1 MKFVILIAS
10 VVAQLCLGGL
20 YAWSAFVPALS
31 SVYNFTTAQT
41 QIIFGALI
49 AIFTVSMV
57 FAGRQLEKKG
67 PGYLMRI
74 SGILFAAGYV
84 IASFSNGNFFLLFLG
99 ISIISGIATGFGYV
113 CPLSTCVKWFPNHKG
128 LVTGIAVAGFG
139 GGAAI
144 LTTAGKFLLHKN
156 VDVLIIFRGTGL
168 LYGLILLAAAQFLKF
183 PPSHKK
189 RDSAETSPDEDYLFL
204 KEPLFL
210 GLALAMFCG
219 TFAGLLVIGNIVPMA
234 FSAGIKTTVAAMG
247 VTAFAFGNASGR
259 IIWGEIVDLIE
270 LKVVPASLFFL
281 ATALGLMLFFT
292 ARPVAFVIISFLIG
306 FGFGACMV
314 IHAALVATKYGSERV
329 GTIYPF
335 IFLAYGV
342 AGISGPFI
350 GGWLHDATGE
360 YSSALKL
367 SILIVLAGLFAS
379 LYLINKNCRP
389 DQTNS

>member
-1 MKFVILIAS
+1 M
-10 VVAQLCLGGL
+10 
-20 YAWSAFVPALS
+20 
-31 SVYNFTTAQT
+31 AQT

-49 AIFTVSMV
+49 AIFTISMV

-74 SGILFAAGYV
+74 SGILFAAGYI

-99 ISIISGIATGFGYV
+99 ISLISGIATGFGYV
-113 CPLSTCVKWFPNHKG
+113 CPLSTCVKWFPAHKG

-144 LTTAGKFLLHKN
+144 LTTAAKFLLHKN

-168 LYGLILLAAAQFLKF
+168 LYGLILIAAAQFLKF
-183 PPSHKK
+183 PPSHKSK
-189 RDSAETSPDEDYLFL
+189 DTTGNLPDENYLFF
-204 KEPLFL
+204 KDPLFL

-219 TFAGLLVIGNIVPMA
+219 TFAGLLVIGNLVPMA
-234 FSAGIKTTVAAMG
+234 FNSGIETTVAAMG
-247 VTAFAFGNASGR
+247 VTAFAFGNAAGR
-259 IIWGEIVDLIE
+259 ITWGEIVDLIE
-270 LKVVPASLFFL
+270 LKVVPVSLFFL
-281 ATALGLMLFFT
+281 AAALGLMLFFI
-292 ARPVAFVIISFLIG
+292 AQPVAFVIISFLIG

-314 IHAALVATKYGSERV
+314 IHAALVATKYGPEKV

-350 GGWLHDATGE
+350 GGWLHDTTDE

-367 SILIVLAGLFAS
+367 SIIIVFAGLFVS
-379 LYLINKNCRP
+379 RYLINKNHRP
-389 DQTNS
+389 DQTAS